1 MTRTAATQTYGQHPI
16 TSKMARSFVTPEG
29 VDLKLELGDASQRA
43 AAFLIDLA
51 IIVGTLIGFT
61 LLAILAG
68 VGTANMMGV
77 EWIMIIWILV
87 AFVLRSF
94 YFVIFELSAKAA
106 TPGKRMLGLRVAAR
120 DGGRL
125 QAQSVLARN
134 AMRELEVFVPL
145 SILGTRADGG
155 GAESWMYLLSF
166 IWVAI
171 FVFFPL
177 FNKDRLRPGDLV
189 GGTWVVRTPKQSLLR
204 DISDVSVGS
213 VATAYAFTSSQLDA
227 YGVKELQVLEQV
239 LRTRD
244 DTTMKSVTERICAK
258 INIPYRW
265 DRSDY
270 DFLSAYYNALRGKL
284 ETSLLMGK
292 RRVDKF
298 DV

>member
-1 MTRTAATQTYGQHPI
+1 MTEVYGQRPTI
-16 TSKMARSFVTPEG
+16 SKMSRSFVTPEG
-29 VDLKLELGDASQRA
+29 VDLKLELGDAGQRA

-61 LLAILAG
+61 VIAILAG
-68 VGTANMMGV
+68 VGSGSLFGL
-77 EWIMIIWILV
+77 EWVLIIWILV

-120 DGGRL
+120 NGGRL

-134 AMRELEVFVPL
+134 AMRELEVFIPL
-145 SILGTRADGG
+145 ALLGARADGG

-166 IWVAI
+166 VWVAI

-189 GGTWVVRTPKQSLLR
+189 GGTWVVRTPKQALMR
-204 DISDVSVGS
+204 DISETNPR
-213 VATAYAFTSSQLDA
+213 VAPTHVFTTAQLDV

-239 LRTRD
+239 LRTQD
-244 DTTMKSVTERICAK
+244 VDTMKSVTERICAK
-258 INIPYRW
+258 IGVPYRW

-270 DFLSAYYNALRGKL
+270 EFLSAYYNALRGKL

-292 RRVDKF
+292 RRADKF

>member
-1 MTRTAATQTYGQHPI
+1 MTETYGSQSPL
-16 TSKMARSFVTPEG
+16 SKMSRSFITPEG
-29 VDLKLELGDASQRA
+29 VDLKLELGDAGQRA

-61 LLAILAG
+61 LVAIMAG
-68 VGTANMMGV
+68 VGSGNLFGL
-77 EWIMIIWILV
+77 EWVLIIWILV

-106 TPGKRMLGLRVAAR
+106 TPGKRLLGLRVAAR
-120 DGGRL
+120 NGGRL

-134 AMRELEVFVPL
+134 AMRELEFFIPL
-145 SILGTRADGG
+145 SIVGARVDGG

-166 IWVAI
+166 IWAAI

-189 GGTWVVRTPKQSLLR
+189 GGTWVVRTPKQALMR
-204 DISDVSVGS
+204 DISETNPSTVPTHVF
-213 VATAYAFTSSQLDA
+213 TAAQLDV

-239 LRTRD
+239 LRTMD
-244 DTTMKSVTERICAK
+244 DGTMKSVTERICAK
-258 INIPYRW
+258 IGVDYRW
-265 DRSDY
+265 DRSDFE
-270 DFLSAYYNALRGKL
+270 FLSAYYNALRGKL

-292 RRVDKF
+292 RRADKF

>member
-1 MTRTAATQTYGQHPI
+1 MTETYGSQSPR
-16 TSKMARSFVTPEG
+16 SKMSRSFITPEG
-29 VDLKLELGDASQRA
+29 VDLKLELGDAGQRA

-51 IIVGTLIGFT
+51 IIVGTLIAFT
-61 LLAILAG
+61 VLAIMAG
-68 VGTANMMGV
+68 VGSGNLFGL
-77 EWIMIIWILV
+77 EWVLIIWILV

-106 TPGKRMLGLRVAAR
+106 TPGKRLLGLRVAAR
-120 DGGRL
+120 NGGRL

-134 AMRELEVFVPL
+134 AMRELEFFIPI
-145 SILGTRADGG
+145 SIIGVRVDGG
-155 GAESWMYLLSF
+155 GGESWMYLLSF

-189 GGTWVVRTPKQSLLR
+189 GGTWVVRTPQQALMR
-204 DISDVSVGS
+204 DISEINPR
-213 VATAYAFTSSQLDA
+213 TAPTHIFTAAQLDV

-239 LRTRD
+239 LRTMD
-244 DTTMKSVTERICAK
+244 DGTMKSVTERICAK
-258 INIPYRW
+258 IGVDYRW

-270 DFLSAYYNALRGKL
+270 EFLSAYYNALRGKL

-292 RRVDKF
+292 RRADKF